1 MNHKER
7 LKFFANQIE
16 RDEIDSGNPDFFP
29 PEAKIF
35 LQEVLESIQKVE
47 ITKAERQICFGLFLG
62 LTAKEIGKGKG
73 CSNRTVENHIAN
85 VKRKLNVTTIAP
97 MHLQTIINSNHSEE
111 VALPRAE

>member
-1 MNHKER
+1 MNHMER
-7 LKFFANQIE
+7 LKFFSIQIE
-16 RDEIDSGNPDFFP
+16 KDEVDLGNPEFFS

-97 MHLQTIINSNHSEE
+97 MHLQTIINSIHSEE